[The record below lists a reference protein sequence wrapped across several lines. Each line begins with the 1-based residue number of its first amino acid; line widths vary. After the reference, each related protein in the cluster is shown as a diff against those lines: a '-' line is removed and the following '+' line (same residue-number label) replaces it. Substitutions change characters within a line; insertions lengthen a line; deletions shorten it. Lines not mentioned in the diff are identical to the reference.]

1 MYNVI
6 GILYMMYKKGCYVLE
21 IFMNMNGVIVKI
33 KCII

>member
-6 GILYMMYKKGCYVLE
+6 GILYMVYKKGCYVLE